1 MLKKINLLLLLLSIF
16 LLLFVQTGFSDDL
29 FTNPII
35 VKTDNG
41 QIVVNQGFYENIGNN
56 QIFTVKH
63 GNQTIGKIR
72 VKELYEHYCVCEPID
87 NTVVTSISKGDSA
100 IPESK
105 NTNNNT
111 FSTTNNNT
119 VNNAINNSISNEEK
133 KLSERELAKQKREE
147 EKARREA
154 QKNEERLK
162 KEAEKAEKD
171 RLAAIEERK
180 QQIQD
185 DYVEKLAN
193 CTRTVSF
200 HKKTGTRLLPNP
212 QKLYEAYSL
221 YKYADA
227 MRYLNSSSY
236 MGGHHLTTYR
246 MMGVTLTLKNMIAGM
261 KQDNQ
266 KAQKASVKKYGA
278 EIEIVYMTPELMK
291 SQALLLASGDN
302 TYDDEQQVNAIA
314 LGMVQQNELDSYSV
328 FQVTITNNENS
339 AEPLQL
345 APFKWKMVIITDTN
359 EEIKAVKYDE
369 ALDRTLG
376 PGQSATGNIYF
387 PLTDSMGNKLSTRN
401 LKIRLQSILD
411 KKVDIKWSDSK
422 GKPNTKTKGKVKS
435 KKNK

>member
-1 MLKKINLLLLLLSIF
+1 MFKKINVLLLSIF
-16 LLLFVQTGFSDDL
+16 LLLFVKTGYSDDL
-29 FTNPII
+29 FTSPII

-41 QIVVNQGFYENIGNN
+41 QVVVNQGFYENIGNS

-63 GNQTIGKIR
+63 GDKIIGKIK

-87 NTVVTSISKGDSA
+87 NTVITSISKGDSA
-100 IPESK
+100 IPEAK
-105 NTNNNT
+105 NTGNNKLSNT
-111 FSTTNNNT
+111 TTTNNN
-119 VNNAINNSISNEEK
+119 NKLNETTSKVEK
-133 KLSERELAKQKREE
+133 QLSERELAQQKREE
-147 EKARREA
+147 EKAIREA
-154 QKNEERLK
+154 KKNEEKLK

-185 DYVEKLAN
+185 DYVEKLAG

-200 HKKTGTRLLPNP
+200 HKKTGTSLLPNP
-212 QKLYEAYSL
+212 QKLYQAYSL

-227 MRYLNSSSY
+227 MKYLNSSSY

-278 EIEIVYMTPELMK
+278 EIEIIYMTPELMK
-291 SQALLLASGDN
+291 SQALLLASGDD
-302 TYDDEQQVNAIA
+302 TYEDENQVNAIA

-359 EEIKAVKYDE
+359 EEIKAIKYDE
-369 ALDRTLG
+369 ALDKTLG

-387 PLTDSMGNKLSTRN
+387 PLTDSMGHKLTSHN

-435 KKNK
+435 KKNKK